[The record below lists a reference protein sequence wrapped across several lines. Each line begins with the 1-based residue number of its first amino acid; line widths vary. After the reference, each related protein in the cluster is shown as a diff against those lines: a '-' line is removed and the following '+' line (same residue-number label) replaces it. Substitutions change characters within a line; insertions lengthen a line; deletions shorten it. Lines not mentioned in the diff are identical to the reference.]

1 MQANEVFKDEEGYAV
16 CPAQKPIKQMVRVM
30 WRFSA
35 AGDLVCSPFGGVG
48 TDVEAAIRTGRA
60 ITCIEYDQTRSKV
73 CRDRRKATL
82 AKVAKGEIKVHFKP
96 PTVCMLNL
104 YTID

>member
-1 MQANEVFKDEEGYAV
+1 MIFSINMQANEVIKDSEGYAV

-35 AGDLVCSPFGGVG
+35 PGDLVCSPFGGVG

-60 ITCIEYDQTRSKV
+60 ISCMETDLARSKV
-73 CRDRRKATL
+73 CRQRRKDTL
-82 AKVAKGEIKVHFKP
+82 AKVSKGEIKVHFKA
-96 PTVCMLNL
+96 PTVCM
-104 YTID
+104 